1 MKIKR
6 IGGPFRSK
14 VFHERL
20 WPGTGVGSGTGIG
33 SGESNELTIGE
44 IELDIKNANLLK
56 SFHRCAE
63 I

>member
-6 IGGPFRSK
+6 IGGPFCSK

-20 WPGTGVGSGTGIG
+20 WPGTGVG